1 MTLRPIKERVGEI
14 FAMYDSLGAG
24 QYVGEKISLL
34 EHMSQSAQL
43 AVRAGADAEVIL
55 AAFFHDIGHMCIK
68 RSAENDMDGL
78 GTIMHE
84 KVGADYL
91 RRTGFPERIAILV
104 ENHVQA
110 KRYLTARHPEYYR
123 TLSPASKQTLALQ
136 GGPMSEA
143 EARSFETSPH
153 FESSIQL
160 RKWDE
165 QAKRIQVPIIDLN
178 AMMALAEKVLKQAS
192 DSRPTPGEQLA
203 TLIPG

>member
-1 MTLRPIKERVGEI
+1 
-14 FAMYDSLGAG
+14 MYDSLGAG

-91 RRTGFPERIAILV
+91 RKNGFPERIAILV